1 MRMVHRWLPVI
12 SLVCLLVPQTVN
24 GAEKTCPWVQ
34 KVLAARDVDFS
45 TFKGNALPPTPGSP
59 PDQTQVS
66 YEGTLE
72 LAVSGK
78 AKEQGCSLTVR
89 RRYDSSTGQEL
100 PPAYRCTISWDAPSA
115 EANADY
121 ESIASK
127 LRSCLPDVT
136 FGDKRTG
143 NASEGTES
151 WSFTGRTGGVS
162 IELVRTDYAAFV
174 ALIMGQPLPAE
185 QRLAVE
191 LTIVSE
197 QPMAAGLNLDIPV
210 MK

>member
-1 MRMVHRWLPVI
+1 MRMPRRWLPVI
-12 SLVCLLVPQTVN
+12 SLVWVLVPQTVT

-45 TFKGNALPPTPGSP
+45 TFRGDALPTPPGSP
-59 PDQTQVS
+59 PDYVQVS
-66 YEGTLE
+66 YKGTLE

-78 AKEQGCSLTVR
+78 AREQGCSLTVR
-89 RRYDSSTGQEL
+89 RRYDSSSGQEL
-100 PPAYRCTISWDAPSA
+100 PPSYHCTVSWDAPTA

-121 ESIASK
+121 ESIAGK

-136 FGDKRTG
+136 FDDKRKG
-143 NASEGTES
+143 DASKGTEI
-151 WSFTGRTGGVS
+151 WSLTGRIDAVS
-162 IELVRTDYAAFV
+162 IELVRTDYAAFA
-174 ALIMGQPLPAE
+174 ALIMGKPLPAE

-191 LTIVSE
+191 LRIVSE
-197 QPMAAGLNLDIPV
+197 QPMAPGLNLEIPV